1 MPLKINESTMD
12 ELDIRILN
20 LMLVGRD
27 SKSISGE
34 LEKPL
39 STIQRRVRHLVVH
52 GLVKNATELNYAK
65 LGFKKGFLHVYLQD
79 GNIRSTSKQL
89 LNFDGILEVATHIGN
104 SDLIGKFVFTE
115 SRQVLDLITNTKKLD
130 GVERVVWSEE
140 VEVIRKNVEL
150 NPSNH

>member
-12 ELDIRILN
+12 GLDIAILN
-20 LMLVGRD
+20 LMLSDRD
-27 SKSISGE
+27 SKSIAEE
-34 LEKPL
+34 LEKPP
-39 STIQRRVRHLVVH
+39 SMVQRRIRHLVVH

-79 GNIRSTSKQL
+79 GNIRSTAKQL
-89 LNFDGILEVATHIGN
+89 LDFDGILEVAIHIGN
-104 SDLIGKFVFTE
+104 SDLIGEFVFTE
-115 SRQVLDLITNTKKLD
+115 SRQVLDLITNAKKMD

-150 NPSNH
+150 NLGNH